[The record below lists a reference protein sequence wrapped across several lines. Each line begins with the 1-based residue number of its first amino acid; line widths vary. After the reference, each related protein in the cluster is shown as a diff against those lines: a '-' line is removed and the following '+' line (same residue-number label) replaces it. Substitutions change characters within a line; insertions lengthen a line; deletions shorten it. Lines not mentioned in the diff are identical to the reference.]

1 MIIYSRLGDAMK
13 KRTDA
18 DRANE
23 RTVTKLMFRLLPI
36 QILIAVIASL
46 NSIIS
51 ALFASNFIDINAMSA
66 VGLYAPIQMLLTS
79 INMAF
84 TGGATILCGQYMGKN
99 ESHKMRG
106 IFSLDMAAS
115 FFIGLFFAG
124 ALFCAGKLVAAGFFL
139 SDQSLRPEFSVYLI
153 GQAIG
158 VIPFM
163 LGGQL
168 SSFLSLENKMRRNTV
183 ASLSFIATNVFLNF
197 LFIQKMKMG
206 VWGLSL
212 AASLGAWVY
221 FFVQAQY
228 FFTKKSRLRFSPKDI
243 DVKDLSKI
251 FLVGYPGALSN
262 CWQTLR
268 GFIVNFLLSTY
279 VGTVGIS
286 AFCASNTLMAVIWCI
301 PLGMVTVSRMV
312 MSVGVGEEDRTCV
325 ANVMR
330 VMFKKFC
337 LVNLFIG
344 ALIVVF
350 AKQMAY
356 IFYQDIFS
364 QVYIMTT
371 WGFRIF
377 PICLML
383 GSIFQHF
390 VCYAQ
395 MSGKNFLIQLTSF
408 FDGVFFVSGFSAIL
422 VPFVGVNGVY
432 IANVLNGIFVFVTI
446 VVYSIF
452 CNRKFPRNME
462 ELMVMPDSFGVPQ
475 SQRLDFSVRNMQD
488 VLELSKTAQN
498 FCLERS
504 VDSKR
509 AYYASLAL
517 EEMAGNVV
525 AHGFNKDKKKH
536 SVEVRVVQKDQDLFL
551 RVRDDCVAFNPE
563 DRLNADVSGD
573 PAKNIGIKMV
583 YRLAKSASWQSIFGM
598 NVLTVKI

>member
-1 MIIYSRLGDAMK
+1 MK
-13 KRTDA
+13 NLTDA
-18 DRANE
+18 EREGE

-51 ALFASNFIDINAMSA
+51 ALFASNFIDIKAMSA
-66 VGLYAPIQMLLTS
+66 VGLYAPIQMLISS

-115 FFIGLFFAG
+115 FFIGAFFSF
-124 ALFCAGKLVAAGFFL
+124 ALFLGGRLVAAGMFL
-139 SDQSLRPEFSVYLI
+139 SDQSLRPEFSIYLI

-158 VIPFM
+158 AIPFM

-183 ASLSFIATNVFLNF
+183 ASLSFIATNVCLNF

-221 FFVQAQY
+221 FFVQVQY
-228 FFTKKSRLRFSPKDI
+228 FFTKKSRIKFSIKDI
-243 DVKDLSKI
+243 DIKDLPKI

-268 GFIVNFLLSTY
+268 GFIVNFLLSAY
-279 VGTVGIS
+279 VGAVGIS
-286 AFCASNTLMAVIWCI
+286 AFCAANTLMSVIWCI
-301 PLGMVTVSRMV
+301 PIGMVAVSRMV
-312 MSVGVGEEDRTCV
+312 MSVGVGEEDRSCV

-337 LVNLFIG
+337 LVNFLVG
-344 ALIVVF
+344 AVLVIF
-350 AKQMAY
+350 AKQLAY
-356 IFYQDIFS
+356 IFYKDIFS
-364 QVYIMTT
+364 EVYIMTT
-371 WGFRIF
+371 WGFRLL
-377 PICLML
+377 PLCLAG
-383 GSIFQHF
+383 GSILQHF
-390 VCYAQ
+390 VCYGQ
-395 MSGKNFLIQLTSF
+395 MSGKNFLIQLLSF
-408 FDGVFFVSGFSAIL
+408 FDGVFFVAGFSAIL
-422 VPFVGVNGVY
+422 VPFIGVNGVY
-432 IANVLNGIFVFVTI
+432 VANVLNSILIVVTA
-446 VVYSIF
+446 VVYSIAR
-452 CNRKFPRNME
+452 NRKFPRDME

-475 SQRLDFSVRNMQD
+475 SQRLDCAVRNMDD
-488 VLELSKTAQN
+488 VIELSKTAQN

-525 AHGFNKDKKKH
+525 AHGFNKDNKKH
-536 SVEVRVVQKDQDLFL
+536 SVEVRLVHKNDDLIL
-551 RVRDDCVAFNPE
+551 RVRDDCVAFNPQE
-563 DRLNADVSGD
+563 RLQADVSGD
-573 PAKNIGIKMV
+573 PSKNIGIKMV